1 MKRKNLIFLISLF
14 FISKTYEMTVDEV
27 WDYTLQKSK
36 ESQNYFLMDPSNK
49 ISKEERT
56 KAEKSMNNIFLKY
69 GIHSYLFLIDEME
82 NTEKFTR
89 NLMEK
94 INVQFINNIK
104 SSLISIVSINNNY
117 YYLSIGSEN
126 EWKIKSDKL
135 NEIKYESEKEG
146 YEKYFNLIVDK
157 ILNALYQYELD
168 QEDIDYPW
176 LDQDDDDEEQ
186 EEIEVLDDR
195 EYEKQVKEEYERRK
209 KEEEAKKRAEE
220 ENQNNKDDNL
230 NIGGNKSY
238 GLYIISFFMIL
249 TIIIVGLYVV
259 HNYRRKLLKNIVSTN
274 IDYMSIT
281 GEV

>member
-209 KEEEAKKRAEE
+209 KEEEEKKRAEE
-220 ENQNNKDDNL
+220 ENQNNKDGNL
-230 NIGGNKSY
+230 NVGGNKSY

>member
-1 MKRKNLIFLISLF
+1 MKRKNLIFLIGLF
-14 FISKTYEMTVDEV
+14 FISKTYEKTVDEV
-27 WDYTLQKSK
+27 WDYTLQKLK
-36 ESQNYFLMDPSNK
+36 EKSENYFLMDPSNK
-49 ISKEERT
+49 ISEEERT

-89 NLMEK
+89 ELMEK
-94 INVQFINNIK
+94 INVQFINNMK
-104 SSLISIVSINNNY
+104 SSLISIVSIKDDY

-146 YEKYFNLIVDK
+146 YEKYFTLIVDK

-176 LDQDDDDEEQ
+176 LDQDDDDNEQ

-209 KEEEAKKRAEE
+209 KEEEEKKRQE
-220 ENQNNKDDNL
+220 ENKNNKDGNL
-230 NIGGNKSY
+230 NVGGNKSY

>member
-14 FISKTYEMTVDEV
+14 FISNTYEMTVDEV

-209 KEEEAKKRAEE
+209 KEEEEKKRAEE

>member
-89 NLMEK
+89 DLMEK
-94 INVQFINNIK
+94 INIQFINNIK

-220 ENQNNKDDNL
+220 ENQNNKDGNL
-230 NIGGNKSY
+230 NVGGNKSY

>member
-89 NLMEK
+89 DLMEK

-186 EEIEVLDDR
+186 DEIEVLDDR

-209 KEEEAKKRAEE
+209 KEEEEKKRAEE
-220 ENQNNKDDNL
+220 ENQNNKDGNL
-230 NIGGNKSY
+230 NVGGNKSY